1 MEVSAQS
8 LARIA
13 TERQFQPATLERV
26 IRLLDI
32 LGAIAAD
39 SLIAPRIALKGG
51 TALNVFHA
59 ALDRLSVDI
68 DLNYVGAVD
77 RASMDEDRPGLE
89 DRILRLMESKGY
101 SPRREP
107 AEHAGG
113 KWIFRYASVLGG
125 AGSIEIDINYLFRT
139 PLFGVRPMPSVA
151 LGDTKAMAV
160 PVLDIHEIVAGKLV
174 ALIARRTARDLFDAH
189 RIIAMPD
196 LDWSKVKLGTLMIGA
211 SARSLDW
218 RTASVDM
225 IGCDGKDLAAKLITC
240 LPGTYFDPYGGQKGW
255 IDTVTAE
262 CRQGLEPLFQFGE
275 GEMAFLT
282 GVLEEGIIDANR
294 LDAPEDV
301 RAAIEACPALRWK
314 AQNVKAWKTG
324 GALQAKRGRRRRHRH
339 EE

>member
-13 TERQFQPATLERV
+13 AERQFQPATLERV

-39 SLIAPRIALKGG
+39 SLIAPRVALKGG

-77 RASMDEDRPGLE
+77 KASMDEDRPGLE

-139 PLFGVRPMPSVA
+139 PLFGVRPMPSAA
-151 LGDTKAMAV
+151 LGDTQAMAV

-189 RIIAMPD
+189 RIIAMPG

-211 SARSLDW
+211 SASKLDW

-225 IGCDGKDLAAKLITC
+225 IGCDGKDLTSKLITC

-262 CRQGLEPLFQFGE
+262 CRQGLEPLFQFGA

-282 GVLEEGIIDANR
+282 GVLEDGIIDAAR
-294 LDAPEDV
+294 LDAPKDV

-314 AQNVKAWKTG
+314 AQNVKAWKNG
-324 GALQAKRGRRRRHRH
+324 DALPAKRGRRRRHRH